1 MHNIVYID
9 SISDGRIIFDLSRLH
24 TPESHDEIVTIV
36 KDAYTNNHN
45 IRVVAAGHS
54 WSEIAQTQDI
64 MLSLHKYSG
73 LIEVDKE
80 NMLVTVKAGTK
91 LRKLSELLDKQDLA
105 MINLGSVAA
114 QSIAGAISTGTIP
127 AIVNYTCS
135 IIHTYIRQ
143 YMKVILKYEFYYH

>member
-9 SISDGRIIFDLSRLH
+9 SISDGRIIFNLSRLH
-24 TPESHDEIVTIV
+24 TPESHYEIVTIV

-64 MLSLHKYSG
+64 MMSLHKYSG

-135 IIHTYIRQ
+135 IIHMYIRQ
-143 YMKVILKYEFYYH
+143 YMKVILK